1 MRKFAKISAVLAA
14 LVFALAFA
22 GCNSD
27 DNDDDPS
34 VVTTW
39 FCSDD
44 NELTLCFYS
53 DGTFTM
59 NDGADVKD
67 KGVYLGDTTKDGVV
81 KMTIPGKEGSA
92 VINGTVL
99 TLKFEDKELVYNK
112 NRNSTTGGSG
122 TTGGSTGGSGT
133 TGGSTGGSDTTGGS
147 TGGSDTTGGSTG
159 GSGTT
164 GGSSSDSG
172 TTEDGIDIAGI
183 TWVQTDKSKYTLRFN
198 SDGTFVRYKNGE
210 QYWSGTYSVDNA
222 NSKILF
228 EITKVF
234 DEDTNTM
241 RDNSDAP
248 ESARKGYATISGDN
262 LTLFAKSGAKFAS
275 YKKQ

>member
-39 FCSDD
+39 FQSDD

-59 NDGADVKD
+59 NDGADVKG
-67 KGVYLGDTTKDGVV
+67 KGVYSGDTTKDGVV
-81 KMTIPGKEGSA
+81 KMTTPDYEGSA

-99 TLKFEDKELVYNK
+99 TLKFGDKELVYNK
-112 NRNSTTGGSG
+112 NKNS

-133 TGGSTGGSDTTGGS
+133 T
-147 TGGSDTTGGSTG
+147 
-159 GSGTT
+159 
-164 GGSSSDSG
+164 
-172 TTEDGIDIAGI
+172 EDGINIAGI

-198 SDGTFVRYKNGE
+198 SDSTFVRYKNGE
-210 QYWSGTYSVDNA
+210 QNWSGTYSVDNE

-234 DEDTNTM
+234 DEATNTM
-241 RDNSDAP
+241 RDNSDAS
-248 ESARKGYATISGDN
+248 ESARKGYATISGDI
-262 LTLFAKSGAKFAS
+262 LTLFQSNGKKFAS